1 MLKYLR
7 MNGKT
12 KCEMKNWKYPRS
24 YGFHYFRLV
33 YYFHYLMTTNIYIS
47 PYNILPKKHEDGTP
61 LEVATDM
68 LI

>member
-1 MLKYLR
+1 

-12 KCEMKNWKYPRS
+12 KREMKNWKYPWS

-47 PYNILPKKHEDGTP
+47 PYNIFVNITKIYFIYLCILHEF
-61 LEVATDM
+61 LYQF
-68 LI
+68 